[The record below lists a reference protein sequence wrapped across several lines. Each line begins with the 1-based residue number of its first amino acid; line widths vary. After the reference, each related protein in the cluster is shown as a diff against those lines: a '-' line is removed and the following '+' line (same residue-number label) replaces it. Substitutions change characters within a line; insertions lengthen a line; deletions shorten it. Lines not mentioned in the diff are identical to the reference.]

1 MNSNKVQEQQLTVKV
16 NHGEEI
22 RRFSIPFNTC
32 WKSLVQKI
40 SAVCSLDNDSFI
52 VKYIDGDKDLVTID
66 SDAELE
72 EAIRVFTQISSESGI
87 LCLRFTVLASPLK
100 LSQPCV
106 REVKEEKEEKI
117 PELLQLEENGSK
129 RCHGRRRCCE
139 RRGQKEEMK
148 RMNWEELKP
157 KLLELQ
163 EKGFKCKRRN
173 IRLLCE
179 FDGNVDKVIEFLE
192 KKQEKCNQFREA
204 AKKLEEN
211 GFNKKGLNFSLLK
224 RFDGDTEKV
233 IKLLNQCKIL
243 EEMGFDRNFMNVRL
257 LLKFDGDINKVTEV
271 WEKKTE
277 KMMKKSE
284 SKLEKIVKK
293 EEKKQNKKCGMR
305 GKRNSKEWKRRSRR
319 NSDEWK
325 EMKHQRRCSKDI
337 LNGKK

>member
-1 MNSNKVQEQQLTVKV
+1 MNSIKVQEQQLTVKV

-40 SAVCSLDNDSFI
+40 TSVCSLENDSFI
-52 VKYIDGDKDLVTID
+52 VKYVDGDKDLVTVD

-72 EAIRVFTQISSESGI
+72 EAIRVFTQMSSESGI
-87 LCLRFTVLASPLK
+87 LCLRFTVLASPTK
-100 LSQPCV
+100 QSQPCV
-106 REVKEEKEEKI
+106 REVNEEEEKEEKM
-117 PELLQLEENGSK
+117 PEQMQLQEYGK
-129 RCHGRRRCCE
+129 KGCHGRRRCCE
-139 RRGQKEEMK
+139 RRGQKEGMK

-192 KKQEKCNQFREA
+192 KKQEKHNQFREA

-211 GFNKKGLNFSLLK
+211 GFNRKGLNFALLK

-243 EEMGFDRNFMNVRL
+243 EEMGFERNFMNVRL

-271 WEKKTE
+271 WEKKKE
-277 KMMKKSE
+277 KM
-284 SKLEKIVKK
+284 VKK
-293 EEKKQNKKCGMR
+293 M
-305 GKRNSKEWKRRSRR
+305 
-319 NSDEWK
+319 
-325 EMKHQRRCSKDI
+325 
-337 LNGKK
+337 